1 MSRETQNNISYAC
14 ARFQEKLEFN
24 EDDLHTWTESLDEL
38 SEIEQ
43 AFEDKLH
50 GDKLRGKTI
59 LDIGTYGVKPL
70 YIALKY
76 EPKRIIGINEE
87 FRSYTADIKTKSK
100 LFVKTE
106 IKFYPCNFFNYVKL
120 EKILTNEKQK
130 RSDFVLLSNT
140 LHHLRT
146 GECIAKERDQENE
159 DSCTERKQ
167 KHTCQDDEKFCIY
180 RFEEQKI
187 FQRLLKLGKRVIV
200 YEWFDA
206 SKEDTDK
213 VRGRGGYFT
222 IKEWKKILRHLAEKY
237 NVELI
242 QPIRCSIDKDKL
254 ENVAMK
260 LRQTDCICFYVEMKD
275 TLR

>member
-14 ARFQEKLEFN
+14 ARFQEKLEFC
-24 EDDLHTWTESLDEL
+24 EDDLQTWTDSLNEL

-50 GDKLRGKTI
+50 GNKLRGKTI

-87 FRSYTADIKTKSK
+87 FRDYTADIKTKSK

-206 SKEDTDK
+206 STEDNDK

-222 IKEWKKILRHLAEKY
+222 IKEWKKILRYLAEKY

-242 QPIRCSIDKDKL
+242 QPIRCSIDKEKL

-275 TLR
+275 V

>member
-50 GDKLRGKTI
+50 GNKLRGKTM

-120 EKILTNEKQK
+120 EKILTSEKQK

-167 KHTCQDDEKFCIY
+167 KHTCQDDEKSCIY

-206 SKEDTDK
+206 SKEDDDK

-222 IKEWKKILRHLAEKY
+222 IKEWKKILRRLAEKY

-242 QPIRCSIDKDKL
+242 QPIRCSIDKEKL

-275 TLR
+275 I